1 MDEINRLKY
10 ELSNA
15 VKNSKEYNDYLYYK
29 NLLNQNPELK
39 YLVNE
44 IRSLNFEFYNSSNK
58 DNSILEDDIIRHK
71 YEYICSQEIA
81 NGYLRAEFNLCQM
94 VQDICNT
101 IIEDIEIDLDF
112 FK

>member
-1 MDEINRLKY
+1 MDEVNRLKY

-44 IRSLNFEFYNSSNK
+44 IRALNFEFYNSDNK
-58 DNSILEDDIIRHK
+58 DNSILEDENIRHK
-71 YEYICSQEIA
+71 YEYVCSQEIA
-81 NGYLRAEFNLCQM
+81 NRYLRAEFNLCQM